1 MLFLNISTDN
11 MILEIEWEKILLNRN
26 DIENTLWQKL
36 VQIYRQYHFD
46 KVFILNWPGGFTNL
60 RVWTLTVNLLNSL
73 ENGKIDA
80 YSITKVDFFKHFVD
94 QWILPNKGIIY
105 IWQRKNVWLYD
116 FTKWDYETI
125 KKDEINYND
134 ELFFDLVHEN
144 WYFETETID
153 INCDEN
159 ERIILKYKWQ
169 EYSTNIEELWLK
181 AEKLIDAKYF
191 IKPIMWKQW
200 Q

>member
-11 MILEIEWEKILLNRN
+11 MVLEIEWEKILLNRN
-26 DIENTLWQKL
+26 DIENTLGQKL

-73 ENGKIDA
+73 ENWKIDA
-80 YSITKVDFFKHFVD
+80 YSITKVDFFKHFVN

-105 IWQRKNVWLYD
+105 IWQRKNVRLYD

-134 ELFFDLVHEN
+134 DLFFDLVHED
-144 WYFETETID
+144 WYFETETVD
-153 INCDEN
+153 INCKDD
-159 ERIILKYKWQ
+159 IITLKYKWQ
-169 EYSTNIEELWLK
+169 EYTTSIQKLWLK
-181 AEKLIDAKYF
+181 AEKLVDAKYF
-191 IKPIMWKQW
+191 IKPIMWKEW

>member
-11 MILEIEWEKILLNRN
+11 MVLEIEWEKVLLNRN
-26 DIENTLWQKL
+26 DIENTLGQKL

-46 KVFILNWPGGFTNL
+46 KVFILNWPWWFTNL
-60 RVWTLTVNLLNSL
+60 RVWTLAVNLLNSL

-80 YSITKVDFFKHFVD
+80 YSITKIDFFKYFVD

-125 KKDEINYND
+125 KKDEIDYND
-134 ELFFDLVHEN
+134 ELFFDLVHEEE
-144 WYFETETID
+144 YFEAETID
-153 INCDEN
+153 INCEDEN
-159 ERIILKYKWQ
+159 IVLKYKWQ
-169 EYSTNIEELWLK
+169 EYKTNIGELWLK
-181 AEKLIDAKYF
+181 AEKLVDAKYF

>member
-1 MLFLNISTDN
+1 M
-11 MILEIEWEKILLNRN
+11 
-26 DIENTLWQKL
+26 
-36 VQIYRQYHFD
+36 
-46 KVFILNWPGGFTNL
+46 
-60 RVWTLTVNLLNSL
+60 TVNLLNSL

-80 YSITKVDFFKHFVD
+80 YSITKIDFFKHFVD
-94 QWILPNKGIIY
+94 QWILPNKWIIY

-134 ELFFDLVHEN
+134 ELFFDLVYEEG
-144 WYFETETID
+144 YFDIEKTID
-153 INCDEN
+153 INCYDEN
-159 ERIILKYKWQ
+159 IILSYKWKD
-169 EYSTNIEELWLK
+169 YKTNTEELGQK